1 MTEFTHLHVHTQYS
15 VLDGASKI
23 APLISMAKKHN
34 MKALAITDHGN
45 MFGVLEFYFEAI
57 KQGIKPIIGCEM
69 YVAEGSRFEKK
80 GREDRSGFHLIL
92 LAKNLTGYHNLTKL
106 CSLAFKKENY
116 YYTQRIDKELLKQY
130 KEGLIASSACLG
142 GEIPYYV
149 LNDSYERAAKV
160 LEEYLKIFG
169 DDFYLE
175 LQNHHLDD
183 QAKVNKVLLQLAKD
197 YNVKCIATND
207 VHFVNSEDAEPHH
220 VLICLNTNKDYY
232 DSSGMHYSG
241 HEYLKS
247 TDEMLSLFPENPE
260 VITNTQEIVGK
271 IEDYELK
278 RDIILPVF
286 PLPDGFTTEM
296 EYLTYLTYK
305 GAERKYK
312 IITDEIKERIDYEL
326 KTINEMGF
334 PGYFLIVQDFIN
346 EAKKLDVMVGPGRGS
361 AAGSV
366 VAYCT
371 GITNIDPI
379 KYNLLFERFLNPER
393 VSMPDIDVDFDDEGR
408 ERVLKYVVDK
418 YGEDRVAQIVTFGT
432 MAARSSIKDVGRVLK
447 VPLSDT
453 DRLSKLV
460 PETPGITLE
469 KAFKEV
475 KELNEE
481 YEKGDAN
488 LKQTIDFAR
497 KLEGT
502 TRQIGTHACGVI
514 IGPDDLSNYIPLSSS
529 KDSELMISQY
539 EGTLIESVGML
550 KMDFLGLKTLSIIK
564 TAIENIYKRH
574 KIKIDIENIPLDDQL
589 TFELFQKGETIGIF
603 QFESEGMRMYLK
615 DLKPNDIEDLI
626 AMNALYRPGPMNYIP
641 VYINRKHGKEK
652 VEYPHPLLENI
663 LKPTYGIMVYQE
675 QIMQTA
681 QILGGYSLGKADLL
695 RRAMGKKKIDIMKA
709 EKDAF
714 VSGASQKGIS
724 KTKAEEIFDIMMKF
738 AEYGFNRSH
747 SAAYS
752 VIAYYTAYLK
762 AHYTA
767 EYMAALL
774 THNLNDIK
782 KITFFIDEC
791 NHHKI
796 PVLGPCVNESDL
808 NFIVNKKG
816 EIRFGLAAIK
826 GVGETAAKSIIA
838 ERVKDDEFKDI
849 FDFARRVNLRSVN
862 KKSFEALALSG
873 AFDTFEDMHRAMFFY
888 QERADEPNFIEKI
901 IKHTTIVLNNMNSM
915 QQSLFGETN
924 EVIIQNPPLPEV
936 EPWSKLEQLKKEK
949 EVVGFYLS
957 GHPLDD
963 FKIEID
969 NICSFDIEKLNS
981 ITPSEI
987 IGKEIKIAGILSSV
1001 IHRTTKKG
1009 DPMASFNLEDYT
1021 GTINLALFNED
1032 YLKHKHWLI
1041 DGQMVLI
1048 KLLGRLKNNSTSQFD
1063 LKIQQIWLLSEVM
1076 EKLVKKITLIIP
1088 LNLINR
1094 DFISNFNEIVKKNVG
1109 KTPLKIAVIDT
1120 EDKISVDFISS
1131 KLLVNANEFIKEI
1144 SDYSDIIVKI
1154 QQ

>member
-1 MTEFTHLHVHTQYS
+1 MSEFTHLHVHTQYS

-23 APLISMAKKHN
+23 APLISKAKELN

-45 MFGVLEFYFEAI
+45 MFGALEFYFEAL
-57 KQGIKPIIGCEM
+57 KQNIKPIIGCEM
-69 YVAEGSRFEKK
+69 YVAEGSRFDKK
-80 GREDRSGFHLIL
+80 GRADRSGFHLIL
-92 LAKNLTGYHNLTKL
+92 LAKNMTGYQNLIKL
-106 CSLAFKKENY
+106 CSLAFKKEHF
-116 YYTQRIDKELLKQY
+116 YYTPRIDKELLRQY
-130 KEGLIASSACLG
+130 SEGLIASSACLG
-142 GEIPYYV
+142 GEIPYYI
-149 LNDSYERAAKV
+149 LNGGYEQAAKV
-160 LEEYLKIFG
+160 VEEYLEIFG
-169 DDFYLE
+169 EDFYLE
-175 LQNHHLDD
+175 FQNHHLEE
-183 QAKVNKVLLQLAKD
+183 QAKVNKVLLQLAD
-197 YNVKCIATND
+197 EYNIKCIATND
-207 VHFVNSEDAEPHH
+207 VHFINAEDAEPHH
-220 VLICLNTNKDYY
+220 VLICLNTNRDYN

-247 TDEMLSLFPENPE
+247 AEEMHGLFPDHPE
-260 VITNTQEIVGK
+260 LVTNTQEIVDK
-271 IEDYELK
+271 IEEYKLK
-278 RDIILPVF
+278 RDVILPVF
-286 PLPDGFTTEM
+286 PLPEGFNDEM

-305 GAERKYK
+305 GAERKYGE
-312 IITDEIKERIDYEL
+312 ITTEVKERIDYEL
-326 KTINEMGF
+326 DVIRSMGF

-346 EAKKLDVMVGPGRGS
+346 EAKKMDVMVGPGRGS

-393 VSMPDIDVDFDDEGR
+393 VTMPDIDVDFDDEGR
-408 ERVLKYVVDK
+408 EKVLKYVVDK

-432 MAARSSIKDVGRVLK
+432 MAARSSIKDVGRVLN

-469 KAFKEV
+469 KAFEEV
-475 KELNEE
+475 AELNEE
-481 YEKGDAN
+481 YKKGNDKI
-488 LKQTIDFAR
+488 KQTIDFAR

-502 TRQIGTHACGVI
+502 TRHTGTHACGVI
-514 IGPDDLSNYIPLSSS
+514 IGPDDLSNYIPLSTS
-529 KDSELMISQY
+529 KDSELMVSQF

-564 TAIENIYKRH
+564 TALDNIYKRH
-574 KIKIDIENIPLDDQL
+574 QIKIDIESIPLDDKL
-589 TFELFQKGETIGIF
+589 TFELFQKGDTIGIF

-615 DLKPNDIEDLI
+615 ELKPNTIEDLI
-626 AMNALYRPGPMNYIP
+626 AMNALYRPGPMQYIP
-641 VYINRKHGKEK
+641 VYINRKHGREK
-652 VEYPHPLLENI
+652 VEYPDPLLEEV

-681 QILGGYSLGKADLL
+681 QILGGYSLGRADLL
-695 RRAMGKKKIDIMKA
+695 RRAMGKKKMDLMQS
-709 EKDAF
+709 EKSEF
-714 VSGASQKGIS
+714 VKGAVAKGIS
-724 KTKAEEIFDIMMKF
+724 ENKAKEIFDIMLKF

-767 EYMAALL
+767 EYMASLL
-774 THNLNDIK
+774 THNINEIK

-791 NHHKI
+791 NRHKI
-796 PVLGPCVNESDL
+796 PVLGPCINESDM

-826 GVGETAAKSIIA
+826 GVGETAARSIIE
-838 ERVKDDEFKDI
+838 ERAKNDSYIDI

-873 AFDTFEDMHRAMFFY
+873 AFDTFEDMHRAQFFH
-888 QERADEPNFIEKI
+888 QERNEEINFIEKI
-901 IKHTTIVLNNMNSM
+901 IKHTTILNSNINSM
-915 QQSLFGETN
+915 QQSLFGEDD
-924 EVIIQNPPLPEV
+924 VVAVQNPPLPEI

-963 FKIEID
+963 FKLEID
-969 NICSFDIEKLNS
+969 NFCNFDIEKLNLTS
-981 ITPSEI
+981 AKDLS
-987 IGKEIKIAGILSSV
+987 GKEIRIAGILSSV

-1021 GTINLALFNED
+1021 GSLNLALYSED
-1032 YLKHKHWLI
+1032 YLKYKHVLI
-1041 DGQMVLI
+1041 DGQMVFVKALARMKI
-1048 KLLGRLKNNSTSQFD
+1048 NTNNQIDF
-1063 LKIQQIWLLSEVM
+1063 KVQQVILLSEVI
-1076 EKLVKKITLIIP
+1076 EKFAKRIRLIIP
-1088 LNLINR
+1088 LELISDEFTETMNN
-1094 DFISNFNEIVKKNVG
+1094 ILKNCKG
-1109 KTPLKIAVIDT
+1109 NTPI
-1120 EDKISVDFISS
+1120 KISVSDIEAKLTVDFSAGNTM
-1131 KLLVNANEFIKEI
+1131 VDAVEFINKVSIFEGI
-1144 SDYSDIIVKI
+1144 KI
-1154 QQ
+1154 KF